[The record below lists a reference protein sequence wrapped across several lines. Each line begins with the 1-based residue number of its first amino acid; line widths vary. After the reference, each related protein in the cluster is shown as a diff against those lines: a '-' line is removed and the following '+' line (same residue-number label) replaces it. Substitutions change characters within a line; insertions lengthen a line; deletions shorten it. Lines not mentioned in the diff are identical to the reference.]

1 MSRSLSKKLSPTFI
15 WSEIMSVIK
24 GSIRDDKRV
33 FQKFLSRREY
43 QKMGSRWL
51 DVKELNTI
59 YYIFLQYEE
68 WKLNVRA
75 FDFLDVVSHVLSQ
88 MEDSFSYNYGY
99 FDEMKSD
106 FLIIDE
112 VQDLYPKT
120 IQLLLKV
127 SRYRVVF
134 AGDTA

>member
-1 MSRSLSKKLSPTFI
+1 
-15 WSEIMSVIK
+15 MSVIK

-99 FDEMKSD
+99 FNEMKSD